1 MTPRARRGY
10 IFVETLVAMAIL
22 SISILV
28 IQDAVRQA
36 ILTRAQAR
44 DYTTARFLLERMQAR
59 RMLVYEQPEGQ
70 GSGTFEAPFERFSY
84 EWKVER
90 IEVPK
95 PQLPPDMT
103 PEEIKRFNDTFKGFL
118 GRLTVRVQWNRAGT
132 EFDTTAETLLRP
144 ELVWVPPPPEGAPP
158 L

>member
-44 DYTTARFLLERMQAR
+44 DYTTARFLLERIQAR
-59 RMLVYEQPEGQ
+59 RMLVYEQPEGE
-70 GSGTFEAPFERFSY
+70 GSGTFEEPFERFSY
-84 EWKVER
+84 EWRVQR
-90 IEVPK
+90 VEVPK
-95 PQLPPDMT
+95 PDMPPDMP
-103 PEEIKRFNDTFKGFL
+103 PEEIKQFNDTFKGFL
-118 GRLTVRVQWNRAGT
+118 GRLTVKVRWNRAGT
-132 EFDTTAETLLRP
+132 DFDATAETLLRP
-144 ELVWVPPPPEGAPP
+144 ELVWVLPPPDPAMP